1 MGLWLETD
9 DTWSI
14 QAELEF
20 AKLKAWKLGD
30 RL

>member
-1 MGLWLETD
+1 MRLWLETD

-20 AKLKAWKLGD
+20 AKLKA
-30 RL
+30 